1 VFCGAVN
8 HKQSSANGGFTLL
21 ELMVVMVLISLM
33 TAIAMPG
40 LRSTLF
46 SDQLKSSTRKILG
59 LVSEASQEAVR
70 RQSGYSLQFNLD
82 QNSVSASQ
90 GQSEEKSDG
99 QQAEKEKESALPDS
113 VRVVDII
120 SVHGGIQSEGKAVIR
135 FSGKGYV
142 DKTLIHLRADDGR
155 DMTIML
161 SPFLGVTRVFDSY
174 IDLEDDKVRY

>member
-1 VFCGAVN
+1 MFCGAVN
-8 HKQSSANGGFTLL
+8 HKKSSANGGFTLL
-21 ELMVVMVLISLM
+21 ELMIVMVLISLM

-46 SDQLKSSTRKILG
+46 SDQLKSATRKILG
-59 LVSEASQEAVR
+59 LVSEASQEAMR
-70 RQSGYSLQFNLD
+70 KQSGYSLQFDLD
-82 QNSVSASQ
+82 QNSVSAVQ
-90 GQSEEKSDG
+90 GQSEEKSDQQQEG
-99 QQAEKEKESALPDS
+99 QGSALPGS
-113 VRVVDII
+113 VRVVDIV
-120 SVHGGIQSEGKAVIR
+120 SVHGGMQSEGKAVIR